1 MKRLTALFLLL
12 CLLSTLLGCSV
23 DTAQTPQADAAET
36 TATIETTDTDPP
48 QEPEPL
54 TLAEPDLI
62 AVYQS
67 DMDFPVKVICTGERW
82 WMLLGRVG
90 EMHYQVSVS
99 DGPNVINPIY
109 DTPEECV
116 ITNFTA
122 TENYVAWCEE
132 FSWGYRFNV
141 YDPETGIVTP
151 FWESDSYWAQPLELV
166 IWEDIIYFGLID
178 YDSEHAA
185 IMRYFIKS
193 GEISEKMGLLYY
205 ASNSIQAINSN
216 DAELIYAAADRYSV
230 NRVLFRLDLEPMTP
244 TTQKIILPEETGIIH
259 TSDYDAAEDCYAI
272 YYNSTNGAEDGAS
285 TIIGI
290 YRPGDNEIKPIAGFP
305 TGSCIYHNDLE
316 ARNGTL
322 FWINMEGNGSNPD
335 KYQMVI
341 YDYLTDT
348 MRTHPGVVHYS
359 FTEDGMYYLCV
370 TKTYP
375 TMEVQ
380 LFFLPL

>member
-36 TATIETTDTDPP
+36 PATIETTDTDPP

-151 FWESDSYWAQPLELV
+151 FHEIHSPYLQP
-166 IWEDIIYFGLID
+166 IDITIYEDFIYYGFID
-178 YDSEHAA
+178 YDNYYSSV
-185 IMRYFIKS
+185 MRYYINT
-193 GEISEKMGLLYY
+193 GETESQYGTFFFG
-205 ASNSIQAINSN
+205 SNSLQGMNSN
-216 DAELIYAAADRYSV
+216 DAELIFANMNRYEKTV
-230 NRVLFRLDLEPMTP
+230 FTRLDMNL
-244 TTQKIILPEETGIIH
+244 QGDWQNLILPEQIGYVRAL
-259 TSDYDAAEDCYAI
+259 DYDIIEDCYAV
-272 YYNSTNGAEDGAS
+272 YYETRDAS
-285 TIIGI
+285 QADVETTLGI

-322 FWINMEGNGSNPD
+322 FWINMEGDGSNPD